1 MNPVFVIVA
10 STIFIL
16 GGASML
22 SLYIGK
28 KSNGSSWAT
37 GGRNLPL
44 YVIVGTQY
52 ATVMGGGM
60 LVAHIGIGYQFGWS
74 AVTYGLFVSCGLVM
88 LSIIANWLRKEK
100 FTTIP
105 DIIEKIY
112 GKNKLLLGLT
122 IIMTIIVPFGWL
134 CTQLVAFGKIYSAM
148 TGISMNALIIVFAII
163 SLVFVLPAGLASIA
177 WTDFLFGCLMLVM
190 SVASLIL
197 VTKMGGGI
205 SSISANSPPELWE
218 FPKSMGAVGG
228 WTILLWGLAI
238 IPGTLTNQMCYQR
251 IFAVDNV
258 KNARKSLI
266 ISAILILFGD
276 IWASYMGISIKSV
289 MPNIEP
295 EMAASYFLSN
305 MPLWFMAIYSG
316 FLVATIMSTAD
327 SAVQSIVVN
336 LTEDLY
342 KKIINPNINDDKKI
356 FNLSRILAV
365 TVTTS
370 AVALSILYPHALSWL
385 IATYAY
391 SASALLFPIF
401 AGYFLQNK
409 RFLTQKGAIGSMFC
423 GFIGCLVAQIMNTTV
438 PYVAFGLIAS
448 FLGLILISY
457 FTKKLVYSNKTINL
471 KATEQ

>member
-10 STIFIL
+10 STIFVL
-16 GGASML
+16 GGASLL
-22 SLYIGK
+22 SMYIGK
-28 KSNGSSWAT
+28 KSGSGDWAT

-60 LVAHIGIGYQFGWS
+60 LVAHVGIGYQFGWS
-74 AVTYGLFVSCGLVM
+74 AVTYGIFIAGGLIL
-88 LSIIANWLRKEK
+88 LSVIANWLRKEQ

-112 GKNKLLLGLT
+112 GENKLLLGLT
-122 IIMTIIVPFGWL
+122 IFMTIIVPFGWL
-134 CTQLVAFGKIYSAM
+134 CTQLVAFGKLYSSM
-148 TGISMNALIIVFAII
+148 TGIPMNGLIIVFAII
-163 SLVFVLPAGLASIA
+163 SLAFVLPAGLTSVA

-197 VTKMGGGI
+197 VIKMGGGTSNI
-205 SSISANSPPELWE
+205 VANVPPELWE

-251 IFAVDNV
+251 IFAVDSIKNV
-258 KNARKSLI
+258 KKSLI
-266 ISAILILFGD
+266 ISAILILSAD
-276 IWASYMGISIKSV
+276 VWAAYMGISIRAIN
-289 MPNIEP
+289 PNIAP

-305 MPLWFMAIYSG
+305 IPLWFMAIYSG

-356 FNLSRILAV
+356 LKISRILAV
-365 TVTTS
+365 AVTTS
-370 AVALSILYPHALSWL
+370 AVTLSILYPNALAWL
-385 IATYAY
+385 IASYAY

-401 AGYFLQNK
+401 AGYFLQDK
-409 RFLTQKGAIGSMFC
+409 KFLTQKGAIGSMFC
-423 GFIGCLVAQIMNTTV
+423 GFAGCLTAQIMNTTI
-438 PYVAFGLIAS
+438 PYVAFGLISS
-448 FLGLILISY
+448 FLGLIIISY
-457 FTKKLVYSNKTINL
+457 ITKNSIYSSKTTNL
-471 KATEQ
+471 KVE